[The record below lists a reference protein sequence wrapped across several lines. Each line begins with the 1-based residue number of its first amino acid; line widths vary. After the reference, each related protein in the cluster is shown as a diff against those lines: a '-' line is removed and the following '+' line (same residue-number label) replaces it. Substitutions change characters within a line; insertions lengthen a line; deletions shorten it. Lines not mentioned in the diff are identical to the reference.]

1 MATAEFVINN
11 KVHATTKVSPFMANY
26 EREMRMGGDIRRKGK
41 SGECDRIY

>member
-1 MATAEFVINN
+1 MAKFAINN
-11 KVHATTKVSPFMANY
+11 KVYATTKVSPFMANY